1 LKQLQSLSLCTLRC
15 SLRPVTSLET
25 LGKPPEVIEDILDQ
39 VRRRDAERFA
49 RQFSERIMAG
59 RDLLLLDSSPK
70 PDRP

>member
-1 LKQLQSLSLCTLRC
+1 
-15 SLRPVTSLET
+15 
-25 LGKPPEVIEDILDQ
+25 VIEDILDQ
-39 VRRRDAERFA
+39 VRRRDAERVA